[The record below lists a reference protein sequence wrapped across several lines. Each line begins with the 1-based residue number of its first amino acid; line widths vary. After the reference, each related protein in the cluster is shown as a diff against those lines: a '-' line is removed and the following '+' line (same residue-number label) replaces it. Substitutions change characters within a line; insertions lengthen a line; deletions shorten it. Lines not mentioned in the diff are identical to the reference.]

1 MEFFI
6 PGLLLFLVAIILSFF
21 IAPKVTPLIAAVLS
35 IGLLTVGVYEHHK
48 MFASEYRL
56 STWQDGIKIYAPAV
70 MIFAIL
76 LFIIYSLFAFF
87 SNGKVPIPSFSTM
100 TPPSEN
106 TATHSF
112 MNSVNSVVNSLKP
125 KNVNRRNEN
134 RENREN
140 RENTE
145 NIPRN
150 KNKKNISRSI
160 LEVI

>member
-6 PGLLLFLVAIILSFF
+6 PGLFLFLVAIILSFF
-21 IAPKVTPLIAAVLS
+21 IAPKVTPLIAAILS
-35 IGLLTVGVYEHHK
+35 IGFLTIGVYEHYK

-56 STWQDGIKIYAPAV
+56 STWQDGIKIYAPAI

-87 SNGKVPIPSFSTM
+87 SNGKVPIPSFSNM

-106 TATHSF
+106 TATHTF
-112 MNSVNSVVNSLKP
+112 MNSMNNVLNSLKLQNEKRNIP
-125 KNVNRRNEN
+125 KNEKGN
-134 RENREN
+134 
-140 RENTE
+140 
-145 NIPRN
+145 
-150 KNKKNISRSI
+150 NISRSI